1 MDLSSYESITGRQV
15 ATANETL
22 VTAQIARTKRVLET
36 LLGYSLDS
44 FSTNLYSERG
54 KTQYENPCSIVD
66 TDNLLAADAVVYAYR
81 IFNYTTTDPFF
92 FVDPFVDLHAVKLIT
107 TVDPISGSNGVTV
120 KTFDDDELAVHYSS
134 GEAWTKY
141 IQHLPNYRRYECLDR
156 TFQIAVD
163 ATWGFAASPSNTT
176 IPDELKDV
184 WADMT
189 TWYSKG
195 KEGVKSETI
204 GPHSYSMFEDVAP
217 EQRKR
222 NLRVIQKYAGPHGE
236 ANPLRGNV

>member
-1 MDLSSYESITGRQV
+1 MDLTSYQTITGKTV
-15 ATANETL
+15 ATASQTL
-22 VTAQIARTKRVLET
+22 VTAQIARTKRMLET
-36 LLGYSLDS
+36 MLGYSLDS
-44 FSTNLYSERG
+44 FSTNLYNERG

-66 TDNLLAADAVVYAYR
+66 TENLVAADAVVYAYR
-81 IFNYTTTDPFF
+81 IFNYTTTDPYF

-120 KTFDDDELAVHYSS
+120 KTFTADELQVHNST
-134 GEAWTKY
+134 GEVWTKY
-141 IQHLPNYRRYECLDR
+141 IQHTPNYRRYECLDR
-156 TFQIAVD
+156 TFQVAVD
-163 ATWGFAASPSNTT
+163 ATWGFAASPDNTT

-204 GPHSYSMFEDVAP
+204 GPHSYTMQDDTAP
-217 EQRKR
+217 EMRSRSLQ
-222 NLRVIQKYAGPHGE
+222 VIRKYAGANGT
-236 ANPLRGNV
+236 ANPLRGQV